1 MSSTYHS
8 SKMYFLEVIVGVKTT
23 LNKGNCGCYLFFMC
37 SNLHQKIDSNKIYIL
52 NLQCYIIDEDSTSK
66 LESPCLSRRLK
77 TRGNTICV
85 PLVFMEII

>member
-8 SKMYFLEVIVGVKTT
+8 SKKYFLEVIVGVKTT

-52 NLQCYIIDEDSTSK
+52 N
-66 LESPCLSRRLK
+66 
-77 TRGNTICV
+77 
-85 PLVFMEII
+85 